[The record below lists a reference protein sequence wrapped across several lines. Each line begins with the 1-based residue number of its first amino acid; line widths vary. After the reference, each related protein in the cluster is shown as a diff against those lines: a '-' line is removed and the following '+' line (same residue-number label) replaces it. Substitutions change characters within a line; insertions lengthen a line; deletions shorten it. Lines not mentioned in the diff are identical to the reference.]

1 MQWILQASAVSATF
15 PLTTLC
21 KIRNLTADERDAFL
35 AAATQADRPIRTLCS
50 VLYYT
55 GCRISEA
62 LALTP
67 RRVDIHDQVVI
78 FETLKKRRRGVY
90 RAVPVPQTLLETL
103 DMVHGHASPILSHLG
118 AFGIAI
124 PHQNH
129 QLPSRQGYPCVR
141 CAWPPGEA

>member
-67 RRVDIHDQVVI
+67 RRVDINDQVVI
-78 FETLKKRRRGVY
+78 FETLKKRRRGIY
-90 RAVPVPQTLLETL
+90 RAVPVPQTLIETL
-103 DMVHGHASPILSHLG
+103 DMVHGLREAHKRHKKDVLDTPLWP
-118 AFGIAI
+118 F
-124 PHQNH
+124 
-129 QLPSRQGYPCVR
+129 SRVT
-141 CAWPPGEA
+141 AWRHVSAV